1 MITEIYNDED
11 DFFDMFDDDTF
22 DHEELFDDSNG
33 RINGWLG
40 FAKGNLVASFNYYT
54 FEGWYDDSLVQVLSP
69 TAE

>member
-1 MITEIYNDED
+1 
-11 DFFDMFDDDTF
+11 
-22 DHEELFDDSNG
+22 LFDDSNG